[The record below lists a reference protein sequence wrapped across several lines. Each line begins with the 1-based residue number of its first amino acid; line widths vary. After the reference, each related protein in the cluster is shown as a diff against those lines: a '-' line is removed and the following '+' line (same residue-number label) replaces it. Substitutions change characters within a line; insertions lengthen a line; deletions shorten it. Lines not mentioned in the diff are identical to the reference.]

1 MTSAPPSTTAGPM
14 PVVFF
19 GHGSPTIALETNAV
33 TRTWREMA
41 QAMPRPT
48 AILCVSAHWL
58 TRGTAVTA
66 MANPKT
72 IHDFGAGL
80 GADLFKITYPAPG
93 APELASRVREL
104 LAPTPVAL
112 DTGQWGLDHGT
123 WSVLMKA
130 YPDADVPVVQLSLDA
145 TKPPAWHYEQGRRL
159 TALRHEGVLIVG
171 TGNTVHNLGA
181 MAWRGRFEAP
191 YDWATRFS
199 DHIRDAVL
207 EDAPERLI
215 AYADQGQDAALAQPS
230 PDHYWP
236 LLYVAGARL
245 PGDHASVPV
254 DHIEYRSVGMT
265 SFVLSPLAD
274 AAPIAA

>member
-1 MTSAPPSTTAGPM
+1 MSSAVPM

-41 QAMPRPT
+41 LAMPRPK
-48 AILCVSAHWL
+48 AILCISAHWL

-66 MANPKT
+66 MARPKT

-80 GADLFKITYPAPG
+80 GPDLFRIQYPAPG
-93 APELASRVREL
+93 APDLATRVREL
-104 LAPTPVAL
+104 LAPTPVIL
-112 DTGQWGLDHGT
+112 DHDQWGLDHGT

-130 YPDADVPVVQLSLDA
+130 YPQADVPVVQLSMDA
-145 TKPPAWHYEQGRRL
+145 TKPPAWRYEQGRRL
-159 TALRHEGVLIVG
+159 AALRREGVLIVG
-171 TGNTVHNLGA
+171 TGATVHNLGV
-181 MAWRGRFEAP
+181 MDWRGRFEPP

-215 AYADQGQDAALAQPS
+215 AWADQGQDATLAQPS

-245 PGDHASVPV
+245 PGDRASVPV

-265 SFVLSPLAD
+265 SFVLSAPAEASV
-274 AAPIAA
+274 AA

>member
-1 MTSAPPSTTAGPM
+1 MSSAVPLPM

-19 GHGSPTIALETNAV
+19 GHGSPTIARETNAV

-41 QAMPRPT
+41 EAMPRPK
-48 AILCVSAHWL
+48 AILCISAHWL

-66 MANPKT
+66 MGRPKT

-80 GADLFKITYPAPG
+80 GSDLFKIQYPAPG
-93 APELASRVREL
+93 APELAQRVQDL

-112 DTGQWGLDHGT
+112 DAGRWGLDHGT

-130 YPDADVPVVQLSLDA
+130 YPEADTPVVQLSMDA

-159 TALRHEGVLIVG
+159 RPLRDEGVLIVG
-171 TGNTVHNLGA
+171 TGNTVHNLGV
-181 MAWRGRFEAP
+181 MDWPGRYEPA
-191 YDWATRFS
+191 YDWAIRFS

-215 AYADQGQDAALAQPS
+215 GYADQGADAELAQPS

-245 PGDHASVPV
+245 PGDRARTPV

-265 SFVLSPLAD
+265 SFVLAPTAE

>member
-1 MTSAPPSTTAGPM
+1 MSSAFPM

-41 QAMPRPT
+41 DAMPRPK
-48 AILCVSAHWL
+48 AILCISAHWL

-66 MANPKT
+66 MARPRT

-93 APELASRVREL
+93 APALAARVRDL

-112 DTGQWGLDHGT
+112 DADQWGLDHGT
-123 WSVLMKA
+123 WSVLVKA
-130 YPDADVPVVQLSLDA
+130 FPDADVPVVQLSMDA
-145 TKPPAWHYEQGRRL
+145 TRPPAWHYEQGRRL
-159 TALRHEGVLIVG
+159 QALRREGVLIVG
-171 TGNTVHNLGA
+171 TGNTVHNLGV
-181 MAWRGRFEAP
+181 MDWRGRFEPA

-199 DHIRDAVL
+199 DHVRDAVL
-207 EDAPERLI
+207 DDQPERLM

-245 PGDHASVPV
+245 PGDRASVPV
-254 DHIEYRSVGMT
+254 DHIEYRSMSMT
-265 SFVLSPLAD
+265 SFVLSAE
-274 AAPIAA
+274 AASVAA